1 MKFQRIA
8 GRLAA
13 AMMTGAVLLSTFGGN
28 ALAATEVTPLQEM
41 KYKKIVTTDGH
52 TYAPDTSFSFTLTP
66 VDHSKDTTQATFA
79 DNVVLSGVEGGL
91 TMEKGT
97 ITFAPS
103 GTAPAASYEGSDN
116 IKWDI
121 TKFTRPGVYHYQ
133 ARETAGNY
141 EGIVYDG
148 TVYDVYVFV
157 LKDDTGSLYVKNIL
171 CTKPVTDKEGNTKD
185 TKADLIFT
193 NDYGKEHDTTHD
205 ITIVKKVTGNMGETN
220 KDFRF
225 HVKVKGADGEWYKVV
240 ITDKEGGRVT
250 ETHLENNVEA
260 EYTIKDTGSIHIYGL
275 TAGDTYTVNEQ
286 DYTADGY
293 TTKYVD
299 ADGKEVSKENQVTE
313 NGKLLYVENH
323 RDAKIPGG
331 VVSTVAP
338 YALMLAFAAA
348 MIFFFGRKKKLFG
361 E

>member
-1 MKFQRIA
+1 
-8 GRLAA
+8 
-13 AMMTGAVLLSTFGGN
+13 
-28 ALAATEVTPLQEM
+28 
-41 KYKKIVTTDGH
+41 
-52 TYAPDTSFSFTLTP
+52 
-66 VDHSKDTTQATFA
+66 
-79 DNVVLSGVEGGL
+79 
-91 TMEKGT
+91 
-97 ITFAPS
+97 
-103 GTAPAASYEGSDN
+103 
-116 IKWDI
+116 
-121 TKFTRPGVYHYQ
+121 
-133 ARETAGNY
+133 
-141 EGIVYDG
+141 
-148 TVYDVYVFV
+148 
-157 LKDDTGSLYVKNIL
+157 
-171 CTKPVTDKEGNTKD
+171 
-185 TKADLIFT
+185 
-193 NDYGKEHDTTHD
+193 
-205 ITIVKKVTGNMGETN
+205 MGETN

-299 ADGKEVSKENQVTE
+299 ADGKEVSKENQVRE
-313 NGKLLYVENH
+313 DGKLLYVENH